1 MTDQAT
7 IDAGVP
13 VVLAFSYQRICDLVT
28 TAIETPVG
36 DWFTKADAT
45 AELKQRA
52 MTIAKARDDRG
63 PWYAV
68 PELYAQ
74 SDFQLTVTAD
84 NPESTNGK
92 GRYILKTLTMEDFQR
107 ALILMATKDDGAY
120 SRHFADFLRG
130 NEDALTADLF
140 MQFAVYGEEVFS

>member
-13 VVLAFSYQRICDLVT
+13 VVIAFSYDRICDMVT
-28 TAIETPVG
+28 TAIESPVG
-36 DWFTKADAT
+36 DWFHKVDASM
-45 AELKQRA
+45 ELRQRVL
-52 MTIAKARDDRG
+52 TIAKGRDDKG

-74 SDFQLTVTAD
+74 SDFQLVATVENHTGSDAGQPV
-84 NPESTNGK
+84 N
-92 GRYILKTLTMEDFQR
+92 KTLTMEDFQR